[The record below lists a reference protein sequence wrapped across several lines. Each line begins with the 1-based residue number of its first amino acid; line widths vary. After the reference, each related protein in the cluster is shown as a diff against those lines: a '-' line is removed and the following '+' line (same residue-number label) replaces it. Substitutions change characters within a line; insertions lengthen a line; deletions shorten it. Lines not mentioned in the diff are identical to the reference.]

1 MDISRQLKVASA
13 TGNLLYGQRQ
23 AMDACARGDAKCV
36 ILAANC
42 PQDYIDNLAAKH
54 PEVTMHRT
62 MIVNRDLG
70 VASGKPFSVST
81 ITVIDAGDSDL
92 LTLDLS
98 LIHI

>member
-1 MDISRQLKVASA
+1 MDISRQLKVAST

-42 PQDYIDNLAAKH
+42 PQGYIDDLAAKH

-92 LTLDLS
+92 LTLDS
-98 LIHI
+98 NIE

>member
-42 PQDYIDNLAAKH
+42 PQDYIDDLAAKH

-92 LTLDLS
+92 LALDS
-98 LIHI
+98 NIE

>member
-42 PQDYIDNLAAKH
+42 PQDYISDLAAKH

-92 LTLDLS
+92 LTLDS
-98 LIHI
+98 NIE

>member
-42 PQDYIDNLAAKH
+42 PQDYIDDLAAKH

-81 ITVIDAGDSDL
+81 ITVIDAGASDL
-92 LTLDLS
+92 LTLDS
-98 LIHI
+98 NIE

>member
-42 PQDYIDNLAAKH
+42 PQDYIDDLAAKH

-62 MIVNRDLG
+62 MIVNRFGCCLR
-70 VASGKPFSVST
+70 
-81 ITVIDAGDSDL
+81 
-92 LTLDLS
+92 
-98 LIHI
+98 

>member
-42 PQDYIDNLAAKH
+42 PQDYNDDLAAKH

-92 LTLDLS
+92 LTLDS
-98 LIHI
+98 NIE

>member
-1 MDISRQLKVASA
+1 MDISRQLKVAST

-42 PQDYIDNLAAKH
+42 PQDYIDDLAAKH

-92 LTLDLS
+92 LTLDNN
-98 LIHI
+98 IE

>member
-42 PQDYIDNLAAKH
+42 PQDYIDDLAAKH
-54 PEVTMHRT
+54 PEATMHRT

-92 LTLDLS
+92 LTLDS
-98 LIHI
+98 NIE

>member
-42 PQDYIDNLAAKH
+42 PQDYIDDLAAKH
-54 PEVTMHRT
+54 PAVTMHRT

-92 LTLDLS
+92 LTLDS
-98 LIHI
+98 NIE

>member
-42 PQDYIDNLAAKH
+42 PQDYINDLAAKH

-92 LTLDLS
+92 LTLDS
-98 LIHI
+98 NIE

>member
-42 PQDYIDNLAAKH
+42 PQDYIDDLAAKH

-92 LTLDLS
+92 LTLDNN
-98 LIHI
+98 IE

>member
-1 MDISRQLKVASA
+1 MDISRQLKVASE

-42 PQDYIDNLAAKH
+42 PQDYIDDLAAKH

-92 LTLDLS
+92 LTLDS
-98 LIHI
+98 NIE